1 MGYTHYWDLKKTTEN
16 TREQVKTALT
26 EVANLFDKLP
36 KHSNSAGGFYEDEPL
51 RLRGGVGD
59 GKMHI
64 DHECVIFNGDAKQ
77 SLNHETFYF
86 DITNLTEFNFC
97 KTARKP
103 YDFAVC
109 VALLAMAN
117 HIEHFEFSSDGTL
130 ADWKPAIDFYN
141 ERVGYISENLKLQVN
156 NLAKLVEA

>member
-1 MGYTHYWDLKKTTEN
+1 MGYTHYWNLEPTEKTK
-16 TREQVKTALT
+16 EQVKTALT
-26 EVANLFDKLP
+26 EIANLFDKLP
-36 KHSNSAGGFYEDEPL
+36 KHSTSAGGYYVDEPL
-51 RLRGGVGD
+51 RLKGGMGN

-64 DHECVIFNGDAKQ
+64 NDELLIFNGDAKQ
-77 SLNHETFYF
+77 SLNHDAFYF
-86 DITNLTEFNFC
+86 DLTNLTEFTYC

-117 HIEHFEFSSDGTL
+117 HIEGFTFNTDGTL

-141 ERVGYISENLKLQVN
+141 DRIGYISENLKLQVSRMSTN
-156 NLAKLVEA
+156 LVEA